1 MYFFAEMLVSFL
13 YQTLVSSLHW
23 LSLSQELGQLWTNA
37 LSWLDQSR
45 QGIVGVSINFALQSL
60 SRTGFNCQ
68 STNFRDDLSVFVC
81 TTYDDAH
88 AKEIQEFVAQG
99 GGLLIGGHAWHW
111 SLTHSGENEMTDY
124 PGMSLFHFLILK
136 NIANN

>member
-1 MYFFAEMLVSFL
+1 MCL
-13 YQTLVSSLHW
+13 LHW

-45 QGIVGVSINFALQSL
+45 RGIVGVSIGSADQSL
-60 SRTGFNCQ
+60 SSTGFNCREQ
-68 STNFRDDLSVFVC
+68 KNLSDDLSVFVC
-81 TTYDDAH
+81 TTYEDAL

-99 GGLLIGGHAWHW
+99 GGLLIGGQAWYW
-111 SLTHSGENEMTDY
+111 SLTHTGENELTDF
-124 PGMSLFHFLILK
+124 PGMTRFHFVTFF